1 MEYNKIHFYQG
12 KKVSLDSSSFNNGD
26 VVKVIKVHPKR
37 RKYISN
43 KNNSKLFIVKK
54 ESADF
59 SINNKTIYNN
69 LDLFC
74 TKAFPVMIDIFI
86 EKFENQFVI
95 NKEEKKAVKAL
106 IELKDFLKEYHDVF
120 DNMDFSEESKEKC
133 NEMIKK
139 SKKVW
144 GKFGEVLPQLW
155 L

>member
-12 KKVSLDSSSFNNGD
+12 KKVSLDSSSFNNED
-26 VVKVIKVHPKR
+26 VVKVIKVRPKR
-37 RKYISN
+37 RKYTSN

-86 EKFENQFVI
+86 EKFENQFVM

-106 IELKDFLKEYHDVF
+106 TELKDFLKEHHDVL
-120 DNMDFSEESKEKC
+120 DNIDFSQESKEKC
-133 NEMIKK
+133 NEVIKR

-144 GKFGEVLPQLW
+144 GKFSKPLPQFW
-155 L
+155 

>member
-26 VVKVIKVHPKR
+26 VVKVIKVRPKR
-37 RKYISN
+37 RKYTSN

-59 SINNKTIYNN
+59 SINNKTIYDN
-69 LDLFC
+69 LNLFC

-86 EKFENQFVI
+86 EKFENQFVM

-106 IELKDFLKEYHDVF
+106 TELKDFLKEHHDVF
-120 DNMDFSEESKEKC
+120 DNIDFSQESKEKC
-133 NEMIKK
+133 NEVIER
-139 SKKVW
+139 SKKIW
-144 GKFGEVLPQLW
+144 GKFDKPLPQFW
-155 L
+155 